1 MDRRNVNNPELM
13 VGAGMLARAYH
24 DFEELKESWTELDE
38 SMKDLIEHKV
48 KIKRMETALRRFA
61 TSRSICQAHV
71 QWLHEE
77 GGDGIPFEELC
88 ESLNRNPEAIRDK
101 YFKGIPR
108 LIMRILA
115 RGRGYCCPVCEAM
128 H

>member
-1 MDRRNVNNPELM
+1 
-13 VGAGMLARAYH
+13 
-24 DFEELKESWTELDE
+24 
-38 SMKDLIEHKV
+38 
-48 KIKRMETALRRFA
+48 METALRRFA

-71 QWLHEE
+71 QWLYEE

-88 ESLNRNPEAIRDK
+88 ESLNRNPESIRDK